1 MEAMEKVV
9 KFGLLAEK
17 EREPPSKALPGVHSL
32 RVGQY
37 KLDQTAAG
45 ELIMSFNLSCVLG
58 RSGENSETPIRRH
71 SHLAEFSLIQASA

>member
-1 MEAMEKVV
+1 MGYWQKR
-9 KFGLLAEK
+9 K
-17 EREPPSKALPGVHSL
+17 ESPPAKALPGVHSL

-58 RSGENSETPIRRH
+58 RSGENSETPIHRH